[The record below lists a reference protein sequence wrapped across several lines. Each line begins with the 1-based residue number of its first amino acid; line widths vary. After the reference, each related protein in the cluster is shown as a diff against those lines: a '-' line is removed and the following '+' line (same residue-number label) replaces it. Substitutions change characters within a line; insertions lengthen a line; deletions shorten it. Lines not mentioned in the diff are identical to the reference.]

1 MNELGKKVKQ
11 LSQTSLC
18 LVEIFIGKGISNER
32 EHFFT
37 TYFPMCIWELLRVF
51 IIFTSIDYD
60 MDFAE
65 LLVDCICL

>member
-32 EHFFT
+32 ERFYYLLPNVYLGAAASIY
-37 TYFPMCIWELLRVF
+37 YFYVN
-51 IIFTSIDYD
+51 
-60 MDFAE
+60 
-65 LLVDCICL
+65 